1 MRSASATE
9 FCRSFG
15 RYQHEAQRET
25 VAVTSHG
32 RTTRYLPLIAEY
44 EELQALRARAGQHLR
59 VGELPADVVEAIRSS
74 EMDPRYYHLDGVM
87 ED

>member
-1 MRSASATE
+1 MRSAPATE
-9 FCRSFG
+9 FCRNFG

-32 RTTRYLPLIAEY
+32 RTTGYFLSAAEY
-44 EELQALRARAGQHLR
+44 EELQALRARARQQLPA
-59 VGELPADVVEAIRSS
+59 GELPADVVEAIRAS
-74 EMDPRYYHLDGVM
+74 EMDPRHDHLDALM